1 VVVVSRD
8 SRPLLAMTG
17 VGGVG
22 VEYVDTEVDLLCALT
37 ALVVRYVNTRYIH
50 THSASAGNAP
60 FTLPSTTRQHRLVA
74 SPGCLMCE
82 LAITMTLV
90 PYFTNST

>member
-1 VVVVSRD
+1 MVVSRD

-37 ALVVRYVNTRYIH
+37 ALVVRYVNTRTYH
-50 THSASAGNAP
+50 TLCFG
-60 FTLPSTTRQHRLVA
+60 
-74 SPGCLMCE
+74 
-82 LAITMTLV
+82 
-90 PYFTNST
+90 